1 MKETILKKRKVG
13 EGFWKFWL
21 IKKTKLLTN
30 LRLLNGLLF
39 KIVIYEHKGPSTTC
53 MMQFTENSYYNPLP
67 QTNILFFQGRCIK
80 RVPFWVN
87 FDEYTFMI
95 HGVTRL
101 WLRFCRPLVW
111 KIFNHIP
118 VWYTSSFVQIWF
130 SMF

>member
-30 LRLLNGLLF
+30 LRLLNGVLF

-67 QTNILFFQGRCIK
+67 QTNIYFSREGVLSAS
-80 RVPFWVN
+80 PFEWILMN
-87 FDEYTFMI
+87 I
-95 HGVTRL
+95 RL
-101 WLRFCRPLVW
+101 WFTEPHV
-111 KIFNHIP
+111 FD
-118 VWYTSSFVQIWF
+118 
-130 SMF
+130 

>member
-53 MMQFTENSYYNPLP
+53 IMQFTENGYYNPLP
-67 QTNILFFQGRCIK
+67 QTNILFFQGRCIE
-80 RVPFWVN
+80 RVPFLSEFWWIYVY
-87 FDEYTFMI
+87 DSRSHTSLI
-95 HGVTRL
+95 
-101 WLRFCRPLVW
+101 
-111 KIFNHIP
+111 KIL
-118 VWYTSSFVQIWF
+118 
-130 SMF
+130 